1 MVASFLKDCAPCIRA
16 FLITRYEIIKVGMS
30 KYPCAGIIL
39 AGGLNKR
46 MAGQNKALLSVGD
59 RSIIS
64 RQIELFQEFFE
75 QVILVTNQPLEFSAW
90 DVLIVGDLLPIRSSL
105 TGIHAGLFYTRSP
118 HAFITACDMPF
129 LKREMIHILLRELQP
144 QWDAIVPVTREGYQ
158 PLCAL
163 YSRRCLKPIEEQLTK
178 EELKISKLFSRVKV
192 KKIPEEILR
201 RVDPDLISFFNINTQ
216 EDLAVSQKMRHSFVD
231 GQSKQPL

>member
-1 MVASFLKDCAPCIRA
+1 M
-16 FLITRYEIIKVGMS
+16 

-59 RSIIS
+59 RSITS

-75 QVILVTNQPLEFSAW
+75 QVILVTNQPLEFCAW
-90 DVLIVGDLLPIRSSL
+90 DVLIVSDLLPIRSSL
-105 TGIHAGLFYTRSP
+105 TGIHAGLFHTRPS

-129 LKREMIHILLRELQP
+129 LKREMIHLLLQELEP

-163 YSRRCLKPIEEQLTK
+163 YSRRCLKPIEEQVTQ
-178 EELKISKLFSRVKV
+178 EEMKISKLFSRVRV
-192 KKIPEEILR
+192 KKISEEILR
-201 RVDPDLISFFNINTQ
+201 QVDPDLISFFNINTQ
-216 EDLAVSQKMRHSFVD
+216 EDLAVSQKMRHAFAD
-231 GQSKQPL
+231 GQSKHTL